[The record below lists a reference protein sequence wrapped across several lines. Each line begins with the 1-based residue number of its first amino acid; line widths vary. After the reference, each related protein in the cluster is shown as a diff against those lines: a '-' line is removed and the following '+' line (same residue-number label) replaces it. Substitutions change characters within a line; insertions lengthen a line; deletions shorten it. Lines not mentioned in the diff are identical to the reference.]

1 MKVNARSGQENN
13 ALRVWALLTLELW
26 QRDGSIEETPLRAGS
41 VVARPPGTG
50 IAHSFVAGPEGVEML
65 IYGTREP
72 NDMAWLPRSRT
83 VQFGGLGVAGHLE
96 PVDRHYGE
104 PIEDD

>member
-1 MKVNARSGQENN
+1 
-13 ALRVWALLTLELW
+13 
-26 QRDGSIEETPLRAGS
+26 
-41 VVARPPGTG
+41 
-50 IAHSFVAGPEGVEML
+50 ML

-96 PVDRHYGE
+96 PVDRYWGE